1 MANEHHALAA
11 FVSVLLAIV
20 LLSCIAAVLA
30 WHGKNVEALGLSG
43 AVTGLIG
50 VAGTF
55 RPRQPGSD
63 ATGVSQGSGQ

>member
-11 FVSVLLAIV
+11 FIAVLLAIV
-20 LLSCIAAVLA
+20 ALSIIAAVLA

-55 RPRQPGSD
+55 RPRQPAGDVPVTSKED
-63 ATGVSQGSGQ
+63 N